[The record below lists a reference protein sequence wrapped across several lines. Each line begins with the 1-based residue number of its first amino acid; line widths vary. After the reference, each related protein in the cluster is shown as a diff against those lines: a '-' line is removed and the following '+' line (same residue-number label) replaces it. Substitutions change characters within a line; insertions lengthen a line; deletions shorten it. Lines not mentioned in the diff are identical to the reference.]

1 MCKETKF
8 IEMANKIV
16 RNSCNESIE
25 KVKVGDTI
33 TITDTY
39 KVDHGDFHKWCAGD
53 EFRVECVDKH
63 NPYMTILNVVA
74 TKAPADKG
82 GSPRGKVG
90 DLIEFN
96 SQMPVFG
103 YLSVKGDLS
112 ARNKLRKLCRDYLEG
127 LM

>member
-39 KVDHGDFHKWCAGD
+39 KVDHGDFHKWIAGD
-53 EFRVECVDKH
+53 EFRVECVDTH
-63 NPYMTILNVVA
+63 NPYMTILYLVA
-74 TKAPADKG
+74 TKAPDDKG

-90 DLIEFN
+90 DEVEFN
-96 SQMPVFG
+96 SQMPVFD
-103 YLSVKGDLS
+103 YLSVKGDLT
-112 ARNKLRKLCRDYLEG
+112 ARNKLRKLCQDYLDG

>member
-16 RNSCNESIE
+16 SNSCHESIE

-33 TITDTY
+33 IITDTY
-39 KVDHGDFHKWCAGD
+39 KVDHGDFHKWRAGD

-74 TKAPADKG
+74 TKAPADEG

-90 DLIEFN
+90 DEIEFN

-103 YLSVKGDLS
+103 YLSVKGDLT
-112 ARNKLRKLCRDYLEG
+112 AKNKLRKLCRDYLDG

>member
-39 KVDHGDFHKWCAGD
+39 KADHGDFHKWCAGD

-63 NPYMTILNVVA
+63 NPYMTILIVVA
-74 TKAPADKG
+74 TKAPTDKG

-90 DLIEFN
+90 DEIEFN
-96 SQMPVFG
+96 SQMPVFD
-103 YLSVKGDLS
+103 YLSVKGDLT
-112 ARNKLRKLCRDYLEG
+112 ARNKLRKLCRDYLDG
-127 LM
+127 LI

>member
-16 RNSCNESIE
+16 SNSCHESIE

-90 DLIEFN
+90 AEVEFN
-96 SQMPVFG
+96 SQMPVFD
-103 YLSVKGDLS
+103 YLAVKGDLT
-112 ARNKLRKLCRDYLEG
+112 ARNKLRKLCRDYLDG

>member
-1 MCKETKF
+1 MVEETKF

-16 RNSCNESIE
+16 RNSCHESIE
-25 KVKVGDTI
+25 KVKVGDII

-39 KVDHGDFHKWCAGD
+39 VVDHGNFHKWIAGD
-53 EFRVECVDKH
+53 EFRVECVDTH
-63 NPYMTILNVVA
+63 NPYMTILYVIA

-90 DLIEFN
+90 DEVEFN
-96 SQMPVFG
+96 SQMPVFD
-103 YLSVKGDLS
+103 YLSIKGDLT
-112 ARNKLRKLCRDYLEG
+112 AKNKLRKLCRDYLKG

>member
-1 MCKETKF
+1 MVEETKF

-16 RNSCNESIE
+16 RNSCHESIE
-25 KVKVGDTI
+25 KVKVGDII

-39 KVDHGDFHKWCAGD
+39 VVDHGNFHKWIAGD
-53 EFRVECVDKH
+53 EFRVECVDTH
-63 NPYMTILNVVA
+63 NPYMTILYVVA

-90 DLIEFN
+90 DEVEFN
-96 SQMPVFG
+96 SQMPVFD
-103 YLSVKGDLS
+103 YLSIKGDLT
-112 ARNKLRKLCRDYLEG
+112 AKNKLRKLCRDYLKG

>member
-16 RNSCNESIE
+16 RNSCHESIE

-33 TITDTY
+33 TIADTY
-39 KVDHGDFHKWCAGD
+39 KVDHGDFHKWIAGD

-63 NPYMTILNVVA
+63 NPYMTILYLVA
-74 TKAPADKG
+74 TKAHEDKG

-90 DLIEFN
+90 DEVEFN
-96 SQMPVFG
+96 SQMPVFD
-103 YLSVKGDLS
+103 YLSVKGDFT
-112 ARNKLRKLCRDYLEG
+112 AKNKLRKLCRDYLEG

>member
-39 KVDHGDFHKWCAGD
+39 KTDHGDFHKWCAGD

-63 NPYMTILNVVA
+63 NPYMTILYLVA

-90 DLIEFN
+90 DEIEFN
-96 SQMPVFG
+96 SQMPVFD
-103 YLSVKGDLS
+103 YLSVKGDLT
-112 ARNKLRKLCRDYLEG
+112 ARNKLRKLCRDYLDG